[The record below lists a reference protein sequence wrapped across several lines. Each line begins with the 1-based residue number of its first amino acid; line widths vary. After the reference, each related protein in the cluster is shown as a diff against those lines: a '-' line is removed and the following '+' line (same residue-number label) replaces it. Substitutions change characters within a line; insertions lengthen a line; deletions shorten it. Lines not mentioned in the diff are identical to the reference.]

1 MSAETPLMMLFRRVH
16 RAAGEVE
23 RLRLDLSRGDDFD
36 YVFEAISDELHEMD
50 PPDLPRRQR
59 LRRLR
64 RGLRVILRLAFSLEE
79 RRLLSESLPSLEV
92 ILGEAIA
99 RLRRTTTLDDVRSY
113 EPALRT
119 PATLY
124 LLDEIFRAKARCLP
138 SIRIREFEFLAEG
151 WEIYVCNFEI
161 DNRRSLASDKSLRS
175 VHTKDEFLL
184 WFLERRIGAER
195 LNPREFPRIARLLM
209 LRLQLASGDYSAPT
223 LQSGNSTAPTE
234 SDTAAAI

>member
-23 RLRLDLSRGDDFD
+23 RLKLDLSRGDDFD
-36 YVFEAISDELHEMD
+36 YVFEAISNELHEMD
-50 PPDLPRRQR
+50 PPDLLRRQR
-59 LRRLR
+59 LKHLR
-64 RGLRVILRLAFSLEE
+64 CELRVILRLAFTPEE
-79 RRLLSESLPSLEV
+79 RRCLSESLPSLEV
-92 ILGEAIA
+92 ILGEATA
-99 RLRRTTTLDDVRSY
+99 RLRRTSTLDDVRSY

-138 SIRIREFEFLAEG
+138 SIRIREFEFLTEG

-184 WFLERRIGAER
+184 WFLERKIGAER
-195 LNPREFPRIARLLM
+195 LNPRQFPRIARLLM
-209 LRLQLASGDYSAPT
+209 MRLQLATGDYPTSTMQSA
-223 LQSGNSTAPTE
+223 NSTAL
-234 SDTAAAI
+234 TAGNTPEAN